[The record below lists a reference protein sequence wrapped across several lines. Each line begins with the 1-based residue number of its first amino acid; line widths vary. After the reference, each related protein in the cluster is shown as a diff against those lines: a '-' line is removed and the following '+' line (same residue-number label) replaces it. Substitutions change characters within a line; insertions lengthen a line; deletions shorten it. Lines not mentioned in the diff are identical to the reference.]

1 MSDSFVFKKTSV
13 VYATAFPRAFG
24 NYEEG
29 PLHFPW
35 IRWTEIWKFCSFPAI
50 SDDPLLADKRQ
61 DPPTQR
67 SKWNLNWK
75 DNSKAS
81 YHIRPFCHPHR
92 WLCCVLYST
101 GLRLHKLIASA
112 SLSGPQPHQNI
123 ITMKPKASSYHL
135 RIHSLSTLSWFGIC
149 MNPSPPIQT
158 LRLSHKSSAAYK
170 QACSCRA
177 DQPYCLPACERV
189 V

>member
-1 MSDSFVFKKTSV
+1 MSDSFVCKQNKPCVCNSFPQSNWKLWGRSV
-13 VYATAFPRAFG
+13 TVNF
-24 NYEEG
+24 
-29 PLHFPW
+29 
-35 IRWTEIWKFCSFPAI
+35 RWMEIWKVCSSPAI
-50 SDDPLLADKRQ
+50 SDASLLADKKRDPKRQ
-61 DPPTQR
+61 KDPNAIRAERTV
-67 SKWNLNWK
+67 
-75 DNSKAS
+75 SKAQC
-81 YHIRPFCHPHR
+81 HICTFCHQQG

-112 SLSGPQPHQNI
+112 SLPGPQPHQNI
-123 ITMKPKASSYHL
+123 ITMKPRASSYPL

-158 LRLSHKSSAAYK
+158 LRLSYK